1 MRKAQCAMAIS
12 YCVYMLIAFLTFAI
26 LASLAVNL
34 WLIIRRRSQAVVFVR
49 SWKRLTGAEIAGTL
63 AEWPMTDPRWRAVW
77 DLLDMELAAEVETL
91 ESVASIDSA
100 MANRVGGRVQ
110 VIMAL
115 RRQMLAGK
123 KATL

>member
-1 MRKAQCAMAIS
+1 MAVS
-12 YCVYMLIAFLTFAI
+12 YYVYMLIPFLTFTI

-63 AEWPMTDPRWRAVW
+63 AEWPMADPRWRAVW

-123 KATL
+123 KAKDAA